1 MKTFYHVTKLENYN
15 NIKEV
20 GLIPQVGEL
29 SSDCDEIVP
38 RVYLFPTLDDM
49 ENALGNWLGEWYEEN
64 YGEDI
69 ELCSLKITLP
79 DNFPI
84 SYDEEVPYEC
94 YSYSVIEPRYID
106 FLKEE

>member
-1 MKTFYHVTKLENYN
+1 MQVFYHVTKLENYN
-15 NIKEV
+15 NIMEK
-20 GLIPQVGEL
+20 GLIPQIGEL
-29 SSDCDEIVP
+29 SIDCDEDVP

-69 ELCSLKITLP
+69 ELCSLKISLP
-79 DNFPI
+79 DTFPI
-84 SYDEEVPYEC
+84 SYNDEVPYEC
-94 YSYSVIEPRYID
+94 YSYDVIESKYIE